1 MARRLTEADV
11 ARGRR
16 LTTIRDALRLTQDA
30 MVERLNTSA
39 RVLGLPARYRY
50 YTVSRMESG
59 SISFEDAAVWL
70 ALDPLRRGWDW
81 FVLGK
86 EIMPTIRGEAPESD
100 RQVAGFPPKKRRVS
114 GGHRKQA

>member
-39 RVLGLPARYRY
+39 RALALPARYRY

-59 SISFEDAAVWL
+59 SISFEDAAIWL

-86 EIMPTIRGEAPESD
+86 EITPTIRADDSD
-100 RQVAGFPPKKRRVS
+100 RLVAGFPPKKRRVS